1 MFLVAVWC
9 RTAFFGSSCSTYGVP
24 FAPTFYQFK
33 VLFNE
38 HGILGLLQSVTP
50 GSARTWGHE
59 SIQRKSHLRPIEDP
73 GRRWSYTAYWR
84 CTSGSAVP
92 LGHFG
97 EKLLFSFSSFLV
109 VTAKEK
115 QSSSQSRLEQ
125 RVCLSG
131 TVWDYPRSTSVVT
144 PLLNQIAGDP
154 TMTED
159 QMLRCRSE
167 PFTNPHGRR
176 RRN

>member
-1 MFLVAVWC
+1 MHRPFISSKYYSMSMASSAYYNQLLLARYGHGDMSPFRGSLV
-9 RTAFFGSSCSTYGVP
+9 SVP
-24 FAPTFYQFK
+24 SR
-33 VLFNE
+33 
-38 HGILGLLQSVTP
+38 ILGEGGV
-50 GSARTWGHE
+50 
-59 SIQRKSHLRPIEDP
+59 
-73 GRRWSYTAYWR
+73 YTAYWR

-109 VTAKEK
+109 VTDKEK

-131 TVWDYPRSTSVVT
+131 TVWDSPRSTSVVT
-144 PLLNQIAGDP
+144 PLLNQIAGDL
-154 TMTED
+154 TITED